1 MSSLFG
7 TLSIAL
13 RSLLAQQGAL
23 DVTGN
28 NIANVNTRG
37 YARQR
42 PILNETPPVRIGSL
56 VLGTGVSL
64 DKVEGIRDRIL
75 ELRIHQE
82 TQRDGELDAFLR
94 AMRQVEAAFNEAED
108 VGLGNLLDN
117 FFNNLLQ
124 LSTDPSSLPLR
135 QGVLAAAGDLANGFN
150 RRAESLAGLQRSL
163 DLEVTQAVNDI
174 NKLTAEIA
182 DLNRRVSGLE
192 AIGKDALSFED
203 RRTNLIRDLSKLVD
217 IAVIDAGGGS
227 LTITTSNGTAL
238 VVGDTNVELQT
249 QISPITGFQN
259 IFAQGADITATI
271 TSGQL
276 GGQLEV
282 RDQTIPSILAD
293 LDSLAA
299 DLANSVNAVHTAG
312 FDLAGAAG
320 GDFFVPPPGGGVGAA
335 GVLSVALTD
344 PALVAA
350 SADGQPGDNANLLA
364 LIDLRDQGIIG
375 GQRPTEFYSGLIFR
389 IGDDIANA
397 SADSEAQ
404 SLVLRQLANQR
415 SSISGVSLDEEAV
428 NLIRF
433 QRAFEA
439 SARVVSV
446 VDELTQTVI
455 NLGR

>member
-94 AMRQVEAAFNEAED
+94 AMHQVEAAFNEAKD

-150 RRAESLAGLQRSL
+150 RRAESLAGLQSSL
-163 DLEVTQAVNDI
+163 NLEVTQAVNDI
-174 NKLTAEIA
+174 NTLTVEIA

-192 AIGKDALSFED
+192 AIGKDALAFED

-238 VVGDTNVELQT
+238 VVGDTHVELQT
-249 QISPITGFQN
+249 QIVAGFQN

-312 FDLAGAAG
+312 FDLFGAAG

-335 GVLSVALTD
+335 GVLAVALTD

-350 SADGQPGDNANLLA
+350 SLDGQPGDNANLLA

-455 NLGR
+455 NMAR

>member
-82 TQRDGELDAFLR
+82 TQRDGELEAFLR
-94 AMRQVEAAFNEAED
+94 AMHQVEAAFNEAKD

-135 QGVLAAAGDLANGFN
+135 QGVLAAAEDLANGFN
-150 RRAESLAGLQRSL
+150 RRAESLAGLQSSL
-163 DLEVTQAVNDI
+163 NLEVTQAVGDI
-174 NKLTAEIA
+174 NQLTAEIA

-238 VVGDTNVELQT
+238 VVGDTHVELQT
-249 QISPITGFQN
+249 QIVAGFQN

-299 DLANSVNAVHTAG
+299 DLANSVNAVHAAG
-312 FDLAGAAG
+312 FDLSGTAG

-335 GVLSVALTD
+335 GVLAVAFTD

-350 SADGQPGDNANLLA
+350 SLDGQPGDNANLLA

-404 SLVLRQLANQR
+404 GLVLRQLANQR